1 VLDFPVTLLIVRWTN
16 INFLSGDLVGD
27 GRWSSL
33 ANNNFNYSYC
43 QNKLGYWGNLIH
55 LVSLAFFLSWI
66 ELGFA
71 AIIVKKC
78 VYRFRMQLNVWR
90 NQQMKISLAWWRPS
104 KDVSIDSHPF
114 FFGVCLSRFFHLS
127 CFFYVFINVKNKK

>member
-1 VLDFPVTLLIVRWTN
+1 
-16 INFLSGDLVGD
+16 VGD
-27 GRWSSL
+27 DRWSSL

-66 ELGFA
+66 ELGFV

-104 KDVSIDSHPF
+104 KDISIDSHHF
-114 FFGVCLSRFFHLS
+114 NRFNFLKTIELTQLKS
-127 CFFYVFINVKNKK
+127 GDPGFRPLQLPGWV